1 MRLNQ
6 ARIPPV
12 PQDQWT
18 EEQREI
24 MAPMVSGKGLGGQA
38 TNIFT
43 TFLNHPKL
51 MKKWLV
57 FANYALFK
65 STLPA
70 RDREL
75 AILRIGWLCQSG
87 YEFGQHVLIARQSGI
102 NDAEIERLKTGHEAP
117 GWSDADRAVLRATDE
132 LHNDAFI
139 TDATFALL
147 TRCYS
152 TEQIMDLV
160 FVVGNYTLV
169 SMALNTLG
177 VQFDASIEGLWP
189 NRSEESQKAIS
200 AATE

>member
-1 MRLNQ
+1 MRLGKP
-6 ARIPPV
+6 RVPPV
-12 PQDQWT
+12 PQAQWT
-18 EEQREI
+18 DEQREI

-51 MKKWLV
+51 MKRWLV
-57 FANYALFK
+57 FANYVLFK
-65 STLPA
+65 STLTA

-75 AILRIGWLCQSG
+75 AILRVGWLCQSG
-87 YEFGQHVLIARQSGI
+87 YEFGQHVLIARQAGI
-102 NDAEIERLKTGHEAP
+102 SDAEIERLKSGHEAP
-117 GWSDADRAVLRATDE
+117 GWSDTDRAILKSTDE
-132 LHNDAFI
+132 LHDDAFI
-139 TDATFALL
+139 ADATYALL
-147 TRCYS
+147 MRCYS

-177 VQFDASIEGLWP
+177 VQLDASIEGLWP
-189 NRSEESQKAIS
+189 NRSEESQQAIS